1 MRIAV
6 IGAGGVGGFFG
17 GKLAHAGHD
26 VTFVARGRHLDAIL
40 ANGLVVESGTGNF
53 TVAPARAVE
62 RLADVGPVDVA
73 MLCVKLWDVESTA
86 PALAPLLSGG
96 GVVIPFQN
104 GVDSP
109 ATLQRV
115 LGDDKVLGGVAY
127 IAATIR
133 APGVIAHTGTMARLT
148 VGAFDARLAAQAAA
162 FAAACAA
169 AGFPCENAVDI
180 RQALWKKYVFLAAMS
195 GVTSLAR
202 QPVGVVRA
210 DPDLRAAFVASMQE
224 TVAVARA
231 HGVDLGDDFVAKQVA
246 FLDTLPAEMRSSMQ
260 NDLAAGN
267 RLEASWLAGG
277 VARMARMA
285 DLPAPVNATIFAALK
300 PYLDGTAQ
308 AGAAR

>member
-6 IGAGGVGGFFG
+6 VGAGGVGGFFG
-17 GKLAHAGHD
+17 GKLASAGHD
-26 VTFVARGRHLDAIL
+26 VTFVARGRHLEAIL
-40 ANGLVVESGTGNF
+40 ANGLVVESTTGNF

-62 RLADVGPVDVA
+62 RLADVGPVDIA
-73 MLCVKLWDVESTA
+73 MLCVKLWDVEPTA

-96 GVVIPFQN
+96 GVVVPFQN

-115 LGDDKVLGGVAY
+115 LGEDKVLGGVAY

-133 APGVIAHTGTMARLT
+133 QPGVIAHTGTMARLT
-148 VGAFDARLAAQAAA
+148 VGAFDPRLASQAAA

-169 AGFPCENAVDI
+169 AGVACENAVDI

-210 DPDLRAAFVASMQE
+210 DADLRAAFAAAMQE
-224 TVAVARA
+224 AVAVAKA
-231 HGVDLGDDFVAKQVA
+231 HAVDLGDDFVARQLT
-246 FLDTLPAEMRSSMQ
+246 FIDTLPAEMRSSMQ

-267 RLEASWLAGG
+267 RLEAPWLAGG
-277 VARMARMA
+277 VARMARA
-285 DLPAPVNATIFAALK
+285 VGVPAPVNATIFAALK
-300 PYLDGTAQ
+300 PYVDGTVRT
-308 AGAAR
+308 GVPR